1 MIVRPKSS
9 VVVSSVAAVTLFL
22 GAQSAE
28 AQNEDDMVGD
38 NEALPAPSAP
48 PASIQVVDPLVVEEL
63 EERLRDAEDLL
74 DKIETR
80 SLLQR
85 IQWSGDYRTL
95 VTNSR
100 YSGPSI
106 DGARDPMTGAPV
118 PVDLQNDEQWLHRVR
133 LNLEAQ
139 PYKDLRFTGRL
150 TMFKRFG
157 TNTATLFAQDA
168 SESRIPRDSTPRF
181 ERAWIDWFFHEKA
194 ALSLGRISY
203 SNGSPNEIRENLEES
218 DASWGLHMV
227 DGEYET
233 INLTVSPT
241 ENILARAFYISWA
254 FPVEG
259 DVNSFFLPLTNGTKA
274 LRIVG
279 GNVDIKMPSV
289 GGLTQLGAY
298 VVPKFRPF
306 TVPIPNF
313 IPAPNPNNAPPPF
326 DGSLNFPSKKSPTLG
341 AYANLSALVM
351 LKDIGGSGLD
361 LFASAAIGFLK
372 PEPGAAIF
380 YDVDNFL
387 APPGSPKIQDFPVLG
402 LSSAEKCWNQIP
414 INPMMPGPLI
424 TPKAECETTRSYFGY
439 FGARYKLPLK
449 SKKAPKIGFEY
460 NFASKHW
467 ISFNVSRMDLTNKLA
482 NRGSSFEGY
491 VIFPFNDFLFA
502 RIHALTIQTDY
513 DNGFFGPI
521 PNAPGTPFAGT
532 AAPKD
537 AQLTVFGAAMNAKF

>member
-1 MIVRPKSS
+1 MRVRSKSS
-9 VVVSSVAAVTLFL
+9 VIVGSVAAATLML
-22 GAQSAE
+22 SAQYAE
-28 AQNEDDMVGD
+28 AQDEDDILEVSDPQTGV
-38 NEALPAPSAP
+38 
-48 PASIQVVDPLVVEEL
+48 PASIEVVDPMVVEEL
-63 EERLRDAEDLL
+63 EERLREAEDLL

-85 IQWSGDYRTL
+85 IQWSGDYRTM

-106 DGARDPMTGAPV
+106 DGARDPMTGAPIA
-118 PVDLQNDEQWLHRVR
+118 VDLQNDEQWLHRVR
-133 LNLEAQ
+133 LNMEAK

-150 TMFKRFG
+150 VMFKRFG
-157 TNTATLFAQDA
+157 SNTATLFAQDS
-168 SESRIPRDSTPRF
+168 SESRIPRDTTPRF
-181 ERAWIDWFFHEKA
+181 ERAWVDWFFHEKA

-203 SNGSPNEIRENLEES
+203 SNGSPNELSQNLEES
-218 DASWGLHMV
+218 DASWGMHMV

-241 ENILARAFYISWA
+241 DNILARAFYIAWA

-259 DVNSFFLPLTNGTKA
+259 DVNSFYLPLTNGTKA
-274 LRIVG
+274 LRIIG
-279 GNVDIKMPSV
+279 GNVDFKMPSI
-289 GGLTQLGAY
+289 GAFTQLGAY

-326 DGSLNFPSKKSPTLG
+326 DGSLNFPSSKSPTLG
-341 AYANLSALVM
+341 SYANVSALVM
-351 LKDIGGSGLD
+351 FKDVAGTGLD

-372 PEPGAAIF
+372 PEPGAAIS

-387 APPGSPKIQDFPVLG
+387 APGSPKIEDFPVLG
-402 LSSAEKCWNQIP
+402 LSSAEKCWNQNP

-424 TPKAECETTRSYFGY
+424 TPKTECETTQTYFGY
-439 FGARYKLPLK
+439 FGARYTLPLK
-449 SKKAPKIGFEY
+449 SKRAPKFGFEY
-460 NFASKHW
+460 NFTSKHW
-467 ISFNVSRMDLTNKLA
+467 ISFNVPRMDLSNKLA
-482 NRGSSFEGY
+482 NRGSAFEGY
-491 VIFPFNDFLFA
+491 AIFPFNEFLFLKV
-502 RIHALTIQTDY
+502 HALTIQTDY

-537 AQLTVFGAAMNAKF
+537 AQLTIFGAALNAKF